1 VFDVPLHFYIIHFPF
16 AFIIVVLFCDFRGKH
31 ETAYTFTIWGA
42 ATAALAVLTGL
53 LQVGG
58 QLSEVAAHA
67 GAGITG
73 TFIFVILAMLRYS
86 RKARG
91 EDVFLKAWLVVEL
104 LAALGIVAAVVTGH
118 RAVLGY

>member
-1 VFDVPLHFYIIHFPF
+1 VFEVPLHFYIIHFPF
-16 AFIIVVLFCDFRGKH
+16 VFIVVVLFCDLRGKH
-31 ETAYTFTIWGA
+31 DTAYTFTLWGA
-42 ATAALAVLTGL
+42 AMAALAVLTGL

-73 TFIFVILAMLRYS
+73 AFVFLVLAMLRYS

-91 EDVFLKAWLVVEL
+91 DDAFLKGWLAVEL

-118 RAVLGY
+118 RSVLGF